1 MKKLTKLLA
10 LTMTGGL
17 LLMACGDTED
27 VDDIDLPEVEEME
40 DNLNEDMNDDLDED
54 MNDETEE

>member
-1 MKKLTKLLA
+1 MKKLTRLLA

-17 LLMACGDTED
+17 LLMACGDAED
-27 VDDIDLPEVEEME
+27 VDDTDLPEVEEME